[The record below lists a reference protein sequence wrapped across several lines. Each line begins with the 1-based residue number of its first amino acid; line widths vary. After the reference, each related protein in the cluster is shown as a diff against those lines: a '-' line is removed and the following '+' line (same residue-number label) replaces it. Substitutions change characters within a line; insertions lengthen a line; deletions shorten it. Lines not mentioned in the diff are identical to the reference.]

1 MFLEKEDT
9 NIFKLSH
16 VFSLQALTKD
26 SLTVSVDA
34 IVYYKICDP
43 VWAVINI
50 ANHKYTHCTYS
61 TIIYCYLSYYLL
73 TSFLLCRMATQFLA
87 ATTLRNAIGTKK
99 LPELLK
105 DRPAVSY
112 MVFQHMMHYA
122 REWGIEVVRVEM

>member
-1 MFLEKEDT
+1 MRSGMGCYQYRQSQVYSLYLLYYYLL
-9 NIFKLSH
+9 LS
-16 VFSLQALTKD
+16 
-26 SLTVSVDA
+26 
-34 IVYYKICDP
+34 C
-43 VWAVINI
+43 
-50 ANHKYTHCTYS
+50 
-61 TIIYCYLSYYLL
+61 YYLL